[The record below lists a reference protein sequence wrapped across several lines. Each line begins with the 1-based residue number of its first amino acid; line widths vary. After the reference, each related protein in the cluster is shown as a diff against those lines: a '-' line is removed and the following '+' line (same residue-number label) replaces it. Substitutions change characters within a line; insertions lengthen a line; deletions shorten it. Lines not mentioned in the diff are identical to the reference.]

1 MTDFE
6 RYKYILDTTGVK
18 YEECLYP
25 RGMDLEIKTESMA
38 AFNKPITIVFEKDG
52 SFSYFETNE

>member
-18 YEECLYP
+18 YEEYKYET
-25 RGMDLEIKTESMA
+25 GMDVEIISESMGTDGSI
-38 AFNKPITIVFEKDG
+38 NIVFDKSG
-52 SFSYFETNE
+52 NFKCFEVCE